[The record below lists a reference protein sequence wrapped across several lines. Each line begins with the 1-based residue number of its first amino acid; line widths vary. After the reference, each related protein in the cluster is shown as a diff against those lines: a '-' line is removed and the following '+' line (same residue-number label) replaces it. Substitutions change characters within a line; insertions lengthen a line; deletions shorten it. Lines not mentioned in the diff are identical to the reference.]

1 MSDSSSGSALSKWR
15 QLLVSWDTQQ
25 ELYRPDRE
33 LGLRAM
39 CELVA
44 RARTRGTPRV
54 LDLACGTGRVGSELL
69 RRGYDVIGADL
80 SEKMVR
86 HCRERVP
93 PLPAA
98 EKFESQNC
106 AKLPHHKLIFPL
118 SG

>member
-44 RARTRGTPRV
+44 SARTSGTPRV
-54 LDLACGTGRVGSELL
+54 LDLACGCGSVTARLLEALPSAHVVGIDRDPVLL
-69 RRGYDVIGADL
+69 RIAQGPTRGRMA
-80 SEKMVR
+80 
-86 HCRERVP
+86 
-93 PLPAA
+93 
-98 EKFESQNC
+98 
-106 AKLPHHKLIFPL
+106 
-118 SG
+118 